1 MAKQWLD
8 SFYIRGKL
16 QYDPNTRSY
25 VPITNDALLYT
36 VKDTETLET
45 TLHIMEK
52 PIYEFYVAKK
62 PQPFQKDSMPISDVR
77 TVRVP
82 FTMKDREIA
91 MILGKLPEYQW
102 AKKNDGMREYNKM
115 IAKNPNIYG
124 IDTNIEDFYKTKM
137 IMENLS
143 PDGEQTVAPVYNICF
158 SDTEVDI
165 SNYHED
171 FPDPDVAPC
180 PINLIT
186 NIYAVTKEA
195 ISYILYDERVSK
207 EQQDIIEHPQKFIDE
222 YLDPMILKEG
232 FTFKFKVYDNELSMI
247 RDYFKDIHIRKP
259 EFCLW
264 WNMAFDIPT
273 IINRLKRLCKD
284 ETEMINIMC
293 HPDVPEK
300 YRIVRYMKDPKRT
313 MFDTNDDEDDEDDE
327 DEKEEDGRSKGAKT
341 RPPPSR
347 LVDVVDISGYT
358 RHMCQM
364 AMYSN
369 MNKRFLLK
377 SYRLDDIAKKVSKIG
392 KYNLAENGYSIR
404 DVNVKNFKIFL
415 AYNIRD
421 SFCQY
426 VIERD
431 TRNMNNCII
440 FTSNTR
446 ISKYH
451 QQSQVVRNEIMFNML
466 KQNKVIGNAVDYGF
480 TEKFEGALV
489 GNPVLL
495 EQLGIKSTTG
505 QQTYVFEDLY
515 DNDAESLYPN
525 CLIENNITK
534 ASIYGRIIDIQDA
547 NGNSI
552 NNPKQLGEELQT
564 IDQSIFDVCKTYMD
578 LPTVEEMVYAIE
590 GAAIQA
596 AKQKSA

>member
-1 MAKQWLD
+1 
-8 SFYIRGKL
+8 
-16 QYDPNTRSY
+16 
-25 VPITNDALLYT
+25 
-36 VKDTETLET
+36 
-45 TLHIMEK
+45 
-52 PIYEFYVAKK
+52 
-62 PQPFQKDSMPISDVR
+62 
-77 TVRVP
+77 
-82 FTMKDREIA
+82 
-91 MILGKLPEYQW
+91 
-102 AKKNDGMREYNKM
+102 
-115 IAKNPNIYG
+115 
-124 IDTNIEDFYKTKM
+124 
-137 IMENLS
+137 
-143 PDGEQTVAPVYNICF
+143 
-158 SDTEVDI
+158 
-165 SNYHED
+165 
-171 FPDPDVAPC
+171 
-180 PINLIT
+180 
-186 NIYAVTKEA
+186 
-195 ISYILYDERVSK
+195 
-207 EQQDIIEHPQKFIDE
+207 
-222 YLDPMILKEG
+222 
-232 FTFKFKVYDNELSMI
+232 
-247 RDYFKDIHIRKP
+247 
-259 EFCLW
+259 
-264 WNMAFDIPT
+264 
-273 IINRLKRLCKD
+273 
-284 ETEMINIMC
+284 
-293 HPDVPEK
+293 
-300 YRIVRYMKDPKRT
+300 MKDPQRE
-313 MFDTNDDEDDEDDE
+313 MFDNDTKDDDEDDE
-327 DEKEEDGRSKGAKT
+327 DEKEDDGRSKGAKT

-392 KYNLAENGYSIR
+392 KYNLAENGYSIK

-495 EQLGIKSTTG
+495 EQLGIESTTG

-534 ASIYGRIIDIQDA
+534 ASIYGRIIDIQDV

-564 IDQSIFDVCKTYMD
+564 IDQSIFDVCKTYMG
-578 LPTVEEMVYAIE
+578 LPTIEEIVYAIE
-590 GAAIQA
+590 AAAIEA
-596 AKQKSA
+596 AKRKSA